1 MVPNYDVTASLTART
16 DMSDDDEWW
25 GDGLQVE
32 LFHAKTE
39 REPGDRNFD
48 RLGMDLHPE
57 VFVVSATLVA
67 TFIFL
72 TLSYQTAAAETF
84 ATIQSTITQY
94 GSWFYIIVANVFVV
108 FVVALAVSKYGE
120 IRLGGVH
127 ATPEFSDFS
136 WVSMLFSAGMG
147 IGLMFWSVAEP
158 IVHFS
163 EPPGLFGVTSE
174 SPAAAESAL
183 AVTFFHWG
191 IHPWAIY
198 SLVAL
203 GLAFFS
209 FNRGLPLTFR
219 SIFWPLLGERIYG
232 WPGHLI
238 DILSVLATLFG
249 LSTSLGLGVGQVNAG
264 LHYLSQSYLP
274 TTIPSAT
281 WVQVVLI
288 VGITGIATLSVVA
301 GLDGG
306 VRRLS
311 VFNVYVMLTLLGF
324 LLVVGPTV
332 FILDAY
338 AQGVGTYVQSFAAM
352 SLWTEAFAD
361 SGWQGSWTL
370 FYWGWWISWSPFV
383 GMFIARISEGR
394 TVRQL
399 LLGVLILP
407 SMFSFFWMSVFGG
420 SALFVELNTDGTMV
434 EAVSADVSTAM
445 FELFRFYPLAG
456 LTSAI
461 GILLVVTFFVI
472 SSDSGSLV
480 VDHLTSGG
488 KHDAP
493 VNQRIFWA
501 VMEGAV
507 AAVLLLGG
515 GLEALRTAAITTGV
529 PFALVLL
536 CMCYTVWVGLDNEYE
551 ILESQEF
558 EEWMERLAAEEE
570 ISVDTDEA
578 DGAEELSPGDD

>member
-1 MVPNYDVTASLTART
+1 V
-16 DMSDDDEWW
+16 SDDDDWW
-25 GDGLQVE
+25 GEGLQVE
-32 LFHAKTE
+32 LFHAQTE

-48 RLGMDLHPE
+48 RWGMDLHPE
-57 VFVVSATLVA
+57 VFAVSATLVA
-67 TFIFL
+67 LFIVL
-72 TLSYQTAAAETF
+72 TLRYQTAAAETF
-84 ATIQSTITQY
+84 ATIQSTITAY
-94 GSWFYIIVANVFVV
+94 GSWFYIVVANVFVV
-108 FVVALAVSKYGE
+108 FVVAIAVSKYGK

-158 IVHFS
+158 IVHFD
-163 EPPGLFGVTSE
+163 EPPGLFGAASQ
-174 SPAAAESAL
+174 SPAAAEGAL

-232 WPGHLI
+232 WPGHVI
-238 DILSVLATLFG
+238 DILSVVATLFG

-264 LHYLSQSYLP
+264 LNYLSQSYLP
-274 TTIPSAT
+274 MTVPIAT
-281 WVQVVLI
+281 WAQVALI
-288 VGITGIATLSVVA
+288 AGITAIATLSVVA

-338 AQGVGTYVQSFAAM
+338 AQGVGTYVQNFAAM
-352 SLWTEAFAD
+352 SLWTEAFGD

-394 TVRQL
+394 TVREL
-399 LLGVLILP
+399 LLGVLLLP
-407 SMFSFFWMSVFGG
+407 SMFSFLWMSVFGG
-420 SALFVELNTDGTMV
+420 SALFVELNTAGSMV
-434 EAVSADVSTAM
+434 DAVSADVSTALFEM
-445 FELFRFYPLAG
+445 FQFYPLAG
-456 LTSAI
+456 LSSAI
-461 GILLVVTFFVI
+461 GILLVVTFFVT

-493 VNQRIFWA
+493 VNQRVFWA
-501 VMEGAV
+501 VTEGAV
-507 AAVLLLGG
+507 AAVLLIGG
-515 GLEALRTAAITTGV
+515 GLEALQTAAITAGI

-536 CMCYTVWVGLDNEYE
+536 CMCYTVWVGLDREYE

-558 EEWMERLAAEEE
+558 AEWMERLADEEDVVVE
-570 ISVDTDEA
+570 VVESDFPEDV
-578 DGAEELSPGDD
+578 SPGDD

>member
-1 MVPNYDVTASLTART
+1 
-16 DMSDDDEWW
+16 MSDDDEWW

-32 LFHAKTE
+32 LFHAQTE

-48 RLGMDLHPE
+48 RWGFDLHPE
-57 VFVVSATLVA
+57 VFVVSTALIAV
-67 TFIFL
+67 FIIL
-72 TLSYQTAAAETF
+72 TLSFQTAAAEAF
-84 ATIQSTITQY
+84 GTIQSTITAY
-94 GSWFYIIVANVFVV
+94 GSWFYIIAANVFVV

-120 IRLGGVH
+120 IRIGGVH
-127 ATPEFSDFS
+127 ARPEFSDFS

-158 IVHFS
+158 VVHFS
-163 EPPGLFGVTSE
+163 EPPGIFG
-174 SPAAAESAL
+174 AASESAL
-183 AVTFFHWG
+183 AAEGALAITFFHWG
-191 IHPWAIY
+191 VHPWAIY

-232 WPGHLI
+232 WPGHVI

-264 LHYLSQSYLP
+264 LNYLSQSYLP
-274 TTIPSAT
+274 TTIPIAT
-281 WVQVVLI
+281 WAQVALI
-288 VGITGIATLSVVA
+288 LGITAMATLSVVA

-311 VFNVYVMLTLLGF
+311 VFNVYVMLILLGF

-338 AQGVGTYVQSFAAM
+338 AQGLGTYVQNFAAL
-352 SLWTEAFAD
+352 SLWTEAFGD

-407 SMFSFFWMSVFGG
+407 SMFSFFWMSTFGG
-420 SALFVELNTDGTMV
+420 SALFVELNTGGTMV
-434 EAVSADVSTAM
+434 DAVAADVSTAM
-445 FELFRFYPLAG
+445 FELFQFYPLAS

-461 GILLVVTFFVI
+461 GILLVVTFFVT

-501 VMEGAV
+501 VTEGAV

-515 GLEALRTAAITTGV
+515 GLEALQTAAITAGI
-529 PFALVLL
+529 PFTLVLL
-536 CMCYTVWVGLDNEYE
+536 CMCYTVWVGLGREYE

-558 EEWMERLAAEEE
+558 ADWMERLAAEEE
-570 ISVDTDEA
+570 IAVEIDETDFPE
-578 DGAEELSPGDD
+578 DVSPGDD